1 MSITLK
7 RNDDYVIVIVVL
19 RPITFQSPDGF
30 FVFFA
35 TQVAMRV
42 VDVNQGGPRSKM
54 GR

>member
-1 MSITLK
+1 MLQKSDKLAA
-7 RNDDYVIVIVVL
+7 NS
-19 RPITFQSPDGF
+19 FQSPEGF
-30 FVFFA
+30 FGFFA